1 MGTAIGAVFNSN
13 EYAWVDI
20 NVVLLGR
27 EVVGLRGIEYKV
39 KRQKEALFAAGK
51 KARGIQKGKKEYEGT
66 VTLLQSEIIALDRAA
81 QEKGYE
87 DITDIDFDV
96 IVSYLPENGVVTTD
110 KIVNVSITE
119 TPRGMKEGALQM
131 EIALPF
137 IALDVVSNVL

>member
-1 MGTAIGAVFNSN
+1 MAIAIGGVFNHE

-20 NVVLLGR
+20 KVVLLGR
-27 EVVGLRGIEYKV
+27 TVAGLRGIEYKV
-39 KRQKEALFAAGK
+39 KQQKEALFATGR

-66 VTLLQSEIIALDRAA
+66 ITLLQSELIALDRAA

-96 IVSYLPENGVVTTD
+96 IVSYVPDNLVLTTD
-110 KIVNVSITE
+110 KILSVSITE
-119 TPRGMKEGALQM
+119 IPRGMKEGDLNM

-137 IALDVVSNVL
+137 IALDVVSNVI

>member
-1 MGTAIGAVFNSN
+1 MAIGAVFNSE

-20 NVVLLGR
+20 KVMLLGR
-27 EVVGLRGIEYKV
+27 EVVGLRGMEYKV
-39 KRQKEALFAAGK
+39 KRQKEALFATGM

-66 VTLLQSEIIALDRAA
+66 ITLLQSELIALDRAA

-87 DITDIDFDV
+87 DITDIDFDI
-96 IVSYLPENGVVTTD
+96 IVSYLPETNVITTD
-110 KIVNVSITE
+110 KVVNASITE
-119 TPRGMKEGALQM
+119 IPRSMKEGDTHM

>member
-1 MGTAIGAVFNSN
+1 MGTVLGSVFNSN

-27 EVVGLRGIEYKV
+27 EVVGLRGMEYKV
-39 KRQKEALFAAGK
+39 KRQKEAVYATGK

-66 VTLLQSEIIALDRAA
+66 ITLLQSELIALDRAA

-96 IVSYLPENGVVTTD
+96 IVSYLPENGVITTD
-110 KIVNVSITE
+110 KVVNVSITE
-119 TPRGMKEGALQM
+119 IPRGMKEGDLQM

-137 IALDVVSNVL
+137 IALDVVSNIL

>member
-1 MGTAIGAVFNSN
+1 MAIGSVFNSE

-20 NVVLLGR
+20 KVMLLGR
-27 EVVGLRGIEYKV
+27 EVTGLRGMEYKV
-39 KRQKEALFAAGK
+39 KRQKEALFATGK

-66 VTLLQSEIIALDRAA
+66 ITILQSELIALDRAA

-87 DITDIDFDV
+87 DITDIDFDI
-96 IVSYLPENGVVTTD
+96 IVSYLPDNNVITTD
-110 KIVNVSITE
+110 KVVNASITE
-119 TPRGMKEGALQM
+119 IPRSMKEGDTQM

>member
-1 MGTAIGAVFNSN
+1 MARTVFNTN
-13 EYAWVDI
+13 EYAWVD
-20 NVVLLGR
+20 VKVALLGR
-27 EVVGLRGIEYKV
+27 EVIGLRGIEYKV

-51 KARGIQKGKKEYEGT
+51 RARGIQKGKKEYEGT
-66 VTLLQSEIIALDRAA
+66 ITLLQSEMIALDRAA

-96 IVSYLPENGVVTTD
+96 IVSYVPETGVVTTD

-119 TPRGMKEGALQM
+119 IPKGLKVDDLQM

-137 IALDVVSNVL
+137 IALDVESNVL